1 VDIFLMKYCVKAAYL
16 QSKKH
21 AVSMSVGEILVGGIM
36 RKVSTAKIVSTSSS
50 QKASLSKKQLE
61 DLRKKLLA
69 LREGIRE
76 SIEFKMRLAV
86 DRSNECESLIKG
98 DDAEVAE
105 KQRSNNAI
113 LQEIDMMKSRLLL
126 VERALY
132 KIKVGS
138 YGYCEETE
146 EMIGFDRLW
155 AVPWARYCV
164 NVQELREKRL
174 REFRSPRA
182 RAE

>member
-1 VDIFLMKYCVKAAYL
+1 MKYCVKAAYL

-113 LQEIDMMKSRLLL
+113 LL